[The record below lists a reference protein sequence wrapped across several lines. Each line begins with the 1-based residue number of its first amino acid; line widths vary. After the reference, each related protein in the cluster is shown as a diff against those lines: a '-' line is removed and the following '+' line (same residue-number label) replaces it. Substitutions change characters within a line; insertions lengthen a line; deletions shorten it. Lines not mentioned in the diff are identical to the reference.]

1 VLLGLAF
8 GHPSFLCEPLDEFLL
23 LHCCS
28 FLWLS

>member
-1 VLLGLAF
+1 VLLGLAL
-8 GHPSFLCEPLDEFLL
+8 GHPSFLCDPLDEFLL